1 MSSETSAYWILV
13 VEDNPDIVIGLQDLL
28 QHDGYA
34 VSIAGTCADARA
46 QIRARR
52 FNAVLLDLQL
62 PDGDGTEVLKEMQQL
77 DASVPVVILTA
88 HISPERTVGSLIK
101 GAFGYLTKPYNR
113 EELRQTLRR
122 AVGVKELAV
131 KAERAEHLLI
141 ESEDRFRSLVES
153 ATDAIILADGHGTIV
168 SWNRAASVL
177 FGYAADEVIGRPL
190 TILMPVRYRRGH
202 QEGIARMESTGK
214 SRVIGSVIELHGLR
228 KDGMEF
234 PIELSLATW
243 KTSAGSFYSGIIR
256 DISQR
261 KQTEQALKQLE
272 HQHTLILDQ
281 AGEGIYGLDLSGRTT
296 FVNPSAAWMLGYQVA
311 ELLGQPMHEV
321 VHHTHAGGGSYPR
334 EACPIYSAM
343 QDGLVH
349 RVDDDIF
356 WKKDGTSFPVEYV
369 STPIHEGR
377 EIVGAVVVFRDMTE
391 RRQAQRAMEESQR
404 RFRQL
409 AEHINEVFWITDPTK
424 NQIIYISPAYE
435 RIWMRSC
442 ESLYASPHS
451 WLDAVHPEDRDRV
464 RNAAFTKETL
474 GTYDEEYRI
483 VRPDGSVRWI
493 WDRAYPVQD
502 REGQVYRVVGLAE
515 DITTKKEVEAALAE
529 SERKYRVL
537 FDDNP
542 SMYFMVNAEGTVLSV
557 NRFGASRLGYRPDE
571 LIGRSVFGVFHEQ
584 DREAA
589 RDNLDACLSNPGQM
603 MSWELRKIRKNGA
616 MIWVKETAQAVQD
629 EERRP
634 VVLIVCE
641 DISSMKKAE
650 RALRESEEFKNQIFR
665 SSADCIKV
673 LDLNGRILF
682 MNEAGRDLLELD
694 ATTVVETMLWTDFWE
709 GADRDAAVA
718 ALAAAKAGGTGTMIG
733 SSPTRSG
740 VRKWWDVR
748 VTPVLGEGKRPV
760 RLLAISRD
768 ITRHREYEEALRASE
783 ERLELVIHGSNDGFW
798 DGRVLPDQ
806 PWYSPRTPVWY
817 SPRIKSMLGYS
828 DGEFPDV
835 LESWASRL
843 HPEDRGPV
851 FEALRAHIE
860 ERKPYD
866 MEYRLKTKQGDYHWV
881 RARGQAVWDAGGRV
895 VRMSGSLQ
903 STMDRRRAEEAARR
917 GEHLLRTLA
926 DNTTAVIYVKDVE
939 GRFLLVNRRFE
950 QLFRLSNEQIIG
962 RTNHDIFPAAFADA
976 FRANDLEVLTRKRTI
991 EYEESAPHHDGPHTY
1006 LSIKFPLCDEAGEV
1020 YATCGISTD
1029 ITERKRMEE
1038 ALRTHEAQL
1047 RLALK
1052 AADVGIW
1059 NWDLLT
1065 GRLFWSSQVTRF
1077 FAMDRTG
1084 ESLTVTDW
1092 LARVHPDERDEFA
1105 AALIRVKEQPGDDV
1119 LLGHHVLCQDGAAR
1133 RVVWTGQI
1141 MRDRS
1146 RQAIHILGT
1155 FGTSDEQI
1163 DQESNVYSP
1172 WTGM

>member
-1 MSSETSAYWILV
+1 MSSQTPAYSILV

-34 VSIAGTCADARA
+34 VSIAGTCAEALA

-62 PDGDGTEVLKEMQQL
+62 PDGDGTDVLKEMQQL
-77 DASVPVVILTA
+77 DATVPVVILTA
-88 HISPERTVGSLIK
+88 HISQERTVGSLIK

-153 ATDAIILADGHGTIV
+153 ATDAIVLADGQGTIL

-177 FGYAADEVIGRPL
+177 FGYASEEAVGQPL
-190 TILMPVRYRRGH
+190 TILMPIRYRQRH

-296 FVNPSAAWMLGYQVA
+296 FVNPSAAWMLGYQVS
-311 ELLGQPMHEV
+311 ELIGQPMHEIL
-321 VHHTHAGGGSYPR
+321 HHTRADGSPYPR
-334 EACPIYSAM
+334 EACPIYSVM
-343 QDGLVH
+343 HDGLVH
-349 RVDDDIF
+349 RVEDDIF
-356 WKKDGTSFPVEYV
+356 WKKNGTSFPVEYV
-369 STPIHEGR
+369 STPIQEGR

-391 RRQAQRAMEESQR
+391 RRQAQRAVEDSQR

-409 AEHINEVFWITDPTK
+409 AEHINEVFWITDPVK
-424 NQIIYISPAYE
+424 SQIVYISPAYE
-435 RIWMRSC
+435 RVWMRSC

-451 WLDAVHPEDRDRV
+451 WLDAVHPEDRERV
-464 RNAAFTKETL
+464 RDAAFTKETL

-493 WDRAYPVQD
+493 WDRAYPVHD
-502 REGQVYRVVGLAE
+502 RDGRVYRIVGLAE
-515 DITTKKEVEAALAE
+515 DITTKKEVEA
-529 SERKYRVL
+529 
-537 FDDNP
+537 
-542 SMYFMVNAEGTVLSV
+542 
-557 NRFGASRLGYRPDE
+557 
-571 LIGRSVFGVFHEQ
+571 
-584 DREAA
+584 
-589 RDNLDACLSNPGQM
+589 
-603 MSWELRKIRKNGA
+603 
-616 MIWVKETAQAVQD
+616 
-629 EERRP
+629 
-634 VVLIVCE
+634 
-641 DISSMKKAE
+641 
-650 RALRESEEFKNQIFR
+650 
-665 SSADCIKV
+665 
-673 LDLNGRILF
+673 
-682 MNEAGRDLLELD
+682 
-694 ATTVVETMLWTDFWE
+694 
-709 GADRDAAVA
+709 
-718 ALAAAKAGGTGTMIG
+718 
-733 SSPTRSG
+733 
-740 VRKWWDVR
+740 
-748 VTPVLGEGKRPV
+748 
-760 RLLAISRD
+760 
-768 ITRHREYEEALRASE
+768 ALRASE

-798 DGRVLPDQ
+798 DGRALPDR
-806 PWYSPRTPVWY
+806 PWYSPETPVWY
-817 SPRIKSMLGYS
+817 SPRVKTMLGYS
-828 DGEFPDV
+828 DAEFPDV
-835 LESWASRL
+835 LESWTSRL
-843 HPEDRGPV
+843 HPGDRERV

-860 ERKPYD
+860 QRIPYD
-866 MEYRLKTKQGDYHWV
+866 VEYRLKTKQNDYHWV

-926 DNTTAVIYVKDVE
+926 DNTTAVIYIKDVE
-939 GRFLLVNRRFE
+939 GRFLLVNRRFQE
-950 QLFRLSNEQIIG
+950 LFRLPAEQIIG
-962 RTNHDIFPAAFADA
+962 RTNHDIFPAAIADA
-976 FRANDLEVLTRKRTI
+976 FRANDLEVLTKKRTI
-991 EYEESAPHHDGPHTY
+991 EYEESAPLQDGLHTY
-1006 LSIKFPLCDEAGEV
+1006 LSIKFPLCDESGEV

-1038 ALRTHEAQL
+1038 ALRTHDAQL

-1065 GRLFWSSQVTRF
+1065 GRLFWSSQVSRF
-1077 FAMDRTG
+1077 FAMDRAG
-1084 ESLTVTDW
+1084 ESLTVKDW
-1092 LARVHPDERDEFA
+1092 LARVHPDERDEFG
-1105 AALIRVKEQPGDDV
+1105 AALIRVKEQRGDDV
-1119 LLGHHVLCQDGAAR
+1119 LLGHHVLCRDGTVR
-1133 RVVWTGQI
+1133 GVVWTGQI

-1146 RQAIHILGT
+1146 KQAIHILGT
-1155 FGTSDEQI
+1155 FGTSDERNDHEPNI
-1163 DQESNVYSP
+1163 YSP